1 MPGSI
6 LNNNYGSQLI
16 LTDRH
21 CQSLPELCLDNDNVT
36 SSTRIVYVGNESMPS
51 LLNQDRRGNLTTL
64 MNLCRVPNKGT
75 MTSPSSLDLYCISS
89 LNHNA
94 PMNNDSTEH
103 SLKCDDQELGSS
115 KPLSGAY
122 FSPLVWIILVAVLA
136 RSTCLKAFI
145 DRYRRIALRSSCRFN
160 PMTLR
165 KQMRVGT
172 RCKVNIPV
180 PVVEFV

>member
-64 MNLCRVPNKGT
+64 MNLQNWGEMGT
-75 MTSPSSLDLYCISS
+75 I
-89 LNHNA
+89 
-94 PMNNDSTEH
+94 
-103 SLKCDDQELGSS
+103 
-115 KPLSGAY
+115 
-122 FSPLVWIILVAVLA
+122 
-136 RSTCLKAFI
+136 RSCT
-145 DRYRRIALRSSCRFN
+145 D
-160 PMTLR
+160 
-165 KQMRVGT
+165 
-172 RCKVNIPV
+172 
-180 PVVEFV
+180 

>member
-1 MPGSI
+1 MNPCQVFWIKTEEAISRLWWTCKIGEKWV
-6 LNNNYGSQLI
+6 QLDLAQI
-16 LTDRH
+16 RMHVVLTEA
-21 CQSLPELCLDNDNVT
+21 S
-36 SSTRIVYVGNESMPS
+36 Y
-51 LLNQDRRGNLTTL
+51 
-64 MNLCRVPNKGT
+64 LCRVPNKGT